1 MNFDR
6 RRLLALAPAALL
18 AGAGGAARAAD
29 PASFSEA
36 ERLLFTVDHFK
47 SLGGGAKL
55 DYDYARRG
63 SLEDEF
69 KDKVQ
74 IAVGAKGAD
83 GGRPVHV
90 DFLTGKQKME
100 LPDLQS
106 AEGNPLILFFLER
119 EVREMN
125 RVTGGSQNYYR
136 KRIRITLANAAEVK
150 PVSVTV
156 AGKPVQAQEIRIAP
170 YRDDPA
176 RSRYE
181 KFADKTFVF
190 TLSDQVPGGVVE
202 MRSQLLPDGGSAD
215 APVWAESV
223 KYTGRR

>member
-29 PASFSEA
+29 AASFSEA
-36 ERLLFTVDHFK
+36 ERLLFTVDHLK
-47 SLGGGAKL
+47 SLGGAAKL

-100 LPDLQS
+100 LPDQQN

-125 RVTGGSQNYYR
+125 RITGGSQNYYR

-181 KFADKTFVF
+181 KFAEKTFVF

>member
-18 AGAGGAARAAD
+18 AGAAGAARAAD
-29 PASFSEA
+29 NTGFSEA
-36 ERLLFTVDHFK
+36 EKLLFTVDHFK
-47 SLGGGAKL
+47 SLGNGAKL

-74 IAVGAKGAD
+74 IAVGPKGAE
-83 GGRPVHV
+83 GRPVHV
-90 DFLTGKQKME
+90 EFLTGKQKMQ
-100 LPDLQS
+100 LPDLPN

-136 KRIRITLANAAEVK
+136 KRIRITLAQAAEVK

-156 AGKPVQAQEIRIAP
+156 AGKSVQAQEIRIAP

-181 KFADKTFVF
+181 KFAEKTFVF
-190 TLSDQVPGGVVE
+190 TLSDQVPGGVIE
-202 MRSQLLPDGGSAD
+202 MRSQLLADGGSAE

-223 KYTGRR
+223 KYAGRR